1 MHGGSEVNIPGFDG
15 LPPPAANVF
24 GIPGFDAWRWE
35 SLPFN
40 FVSQELADS
49 GVKGGGDAGPRRSI
63 TKAGGSAAGD
73 RRNIFVSGGIW
84 RGGVVQHRR
93 CPNFDTRRGIRR
105 VKLTGDPSNV

>member
-1 MHGGSEVNIPGFDG
+1 MPGGSEVNIPGFGG

-24 GIPGFDAWRWE
+24 GVSGFDAWRWE

-40 FVSQELADS
+40 FVTQELADR

-73 RRNIFVSGGIW
+73 RRDIFVSGGIW
-84 RGGVVQHRR
+84 RGGVVLHGRG
-93 CPNFDTRRGIRR
+93 PHLDT
-105 VKLTGDPSNV
+105 